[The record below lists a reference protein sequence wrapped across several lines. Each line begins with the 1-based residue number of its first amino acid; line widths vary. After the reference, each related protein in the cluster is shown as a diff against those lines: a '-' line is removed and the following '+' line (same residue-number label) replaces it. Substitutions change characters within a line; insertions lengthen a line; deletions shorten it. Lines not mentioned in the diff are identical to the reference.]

1 MTDTGNVVL
10 EMNQLLHE
18 GFGVEDIALRL
29 KIEAAR
35 VRRHVVILRRFG
47 RLRNVLRT
55 GKP

>member
-18 GFGVEDIALRL
+18 GFWVEDIALRL

-35 VRRHVVILRRFG
+35 VRHHVVVLRRFG
-47 RLRNVLRT
+47 CLRNVLRT

>member
-18 GFGVEDIALRL
+18 GFWVEDIALRL